1 MKRVVFLV
9 IVLLCAALFT
19 AATSA
24 SLLSPLLPRGGDII
38 SPASAAQARPMVW
51 QGKTIFK
58 YVVKL
63 RPTKINGKLVGDEDA
78 SGKYILK
85 AVRYSATSYY
95 IKYTVDIL
103 NIRSGGEAPT
113 MDARSLLDELMGK
126 DRDLPLDQKKRK
138 LRFDDPEVCRYHLVA
153 FCPNDL
159 FPNTRS
165 DLGPCPRVHDDAL
178 REEFLASTKVAQFE
192 AELLAYLERLIADL
206 ERKIKRCHER
216 LDKELPA
223 GQGAAVHAER
233 ISAIGAQVQALLRQ
247 AEQEGEQGLVDRAQA
262 TMGKVDALNREKEAL
277 LRSAVP
283 DAIASSVIQK
293 EKRLQVCEVCGAM
306 QANTDTEK
314 RLASHLDGKQHL
326 GYARIRETA
335 EMLRKKREEEREKR
349 RREMG
354 LSDAEAGREER
365 QEEGKEGSQGRPEV
379 NGEQGARGKGR
390 DDRR

>member
-1 MKRVVFLV
+1 
-9 IVLLCAALFT
+9 
-19 AATSA
+19 
-24 SLLSPLLPRGGDII
+24 
-38 SPASAAQARPMVW
+38 
-51 QGKTIFK
+51 
-58 YVVKL
+58 
-63 RPTKINGKLVGDEDA
+63 
-78 SGKYILK
+78 
-85 AVRYSATSYY
+85 
-95 IKYTVDIL
+95 
-103 NIRSGGEAPT
+103 

-178 REEFLASTKVAQFE
+178 REEFMASTKVAQFE

-247 AEQEGEQGLVDRAQA
+247 AEMEGEQGLVDRAQA

-277 LRSAVP
+277 LRSPVADP
-283 DAIASSVIQK
+283 IASSVIQK

-349 RREMG
+349 RTQMG
-354 LSDAEAGREER
+354 LNDAVEGREER
-365 QEEGKEGSQGRPEV
+365 QEEGKEGKEGSQGRPEV
-379 NGEQGARGKGR
+379 NGEQGVRGKGHTTLFVFL
-390 DDRR
+390 